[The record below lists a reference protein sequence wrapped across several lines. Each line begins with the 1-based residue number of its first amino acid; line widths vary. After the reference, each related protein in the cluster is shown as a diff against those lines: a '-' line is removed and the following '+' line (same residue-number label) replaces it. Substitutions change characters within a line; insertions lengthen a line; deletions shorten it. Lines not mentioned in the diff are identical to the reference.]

1 MEKLQDDLK
10 ELTIRWQQV
19 LSRLDL
25 DNKRIK
31 TRQLESETIKQ
42 EFWND
47 SQAAGKTMAEL
58 SALQNELK
66 ETENISSSI
75 ENAREVLDLSKED
88 VSLLEDLEKEVA
100 SLQEKVERFEMLM
113 FLSGK
118 FDAGGAILSIH
129 AGQGGTEAM
138 DWSEMMLRMYLRYF
152 ERQRW
157 AVEILDETKG
167 DEAGI
172 KSVTLQVSGRYAYGY
187 LKKESGTHRLVRQS
201 PFNAD
206 HLRQTSFALVEVLPE
221 IEEAPELN
229 IRSEDIKSEAFRASG
244 AGGQN
249 VNKVNSAVRLT
260 HIPTGL
266 TVSVQTE
273 RSQLQNREYA
283 MKILKGKL
291 WELAEAK
298 RRGEIQAIKGD
309 YRPASWG
316 NQIRSYVLHP
326 YKMVKDLRTGFETSD
341 AEGVLDGNLQ
351 GFVEAEIR
359 L

>member
-1 MEKLQDDLK
+1 MEKLHNDLRD
-10 ELTIRWQQV
+10 LSTRWKQV
-19 LSRLDL
+19 VDHLDL

-31 TRQLESETIKQ
+31 IREIEAKTFKPD
-42 EFWND
+42 FWGD
-47 SQAAGKTMAEL
+47 SHVAGRTMSEL
-58 SALQNELK
+58 SLLMNELK
-66 ETENISSSI
+66 EVTDISSSI
-75 ENAREVLDLSKED
+75 GNARELLELSKED
-88 VSLLEDLEKEVA
+88 PSLIGDLASEVVY
-100 SLQEKVERFEMLM
+100 LQDQVEHFEMVL

-118 FDAGGAILSIH
+118 FDSGSAIVSIH

-138 DWSEMMLRMYLRYF
+138 DWAEMLLRMYLRYF
-152 ERQRW
+152 ERQGW
-157 AVEILDETKG
+157 KVEILDETKG
-167 DEAGI
+167 EEAGI
-172 KSVTLQVSGRYAYGY
+172 KSVTLQVNGRYTYGY

-221 IEEAPELN
+221 IDEASELN
-229 IRSEDIKSEAFRASG
+229 ILSDDIKSEAFRSSG

-260 HIPTGL
+260 HIPTGI

-273 RSQLQNREYA
+273 RSQLQNKEYA
-283 MKILKGKL
+283 MKILRAKL
-291 WELAEAK
+291 WELEEAR
-298 RRGEIQAIKGD
+298 RRGEMQAIKGD

-326 YKMVKDLRTGFETSD
+326 YKMVKDLRTGIETSD
-341 AEGVLDGNLQ
+341 AEGVLDGSLE
-351 GFVEAEIR
+351 GFIEAEVR